1 MKRIISILLALTMIL
16 STMSVI
22 AAPNVYTPGDMTY
35 SLDLNRLISLDGA
48 TIEENSL
55 VLKAGGKASFDIFF
69 DFDVAKVD
77 VEYSTSSAGKVN
89 ITMED
94 NSYDIPITAEAATAS
109 SKVIDRRG
117 PHVLT
122 ISSDCDVT
130 ISSVV
135 FTKVSVKIGVLN
147 DLQVTLDD
155 YDEALLTSIVVNPD
169 RVAIKVNGAFRYVDY
184 DDTSVTP
191 KLIDGRIYLPIHTA
205 ARAFSIYYED
215 YADLNYIYMMDDN
228 FEIYSGEKG
237 TFYTVNGK
245 TEDIG
250 QFAIYIDGK
259 TYVPFRQLAE
269 ITGRTVEWKDGY
281 AVADDRIHAKNI
293 IEKQNIF
300 TRLTEEFAQFDKE
313 LVSRNKTYYV
323 SQADYAKDTNDG
335 SENFPFRTIQAAAD
349 VAQAGDTVLIDS
361 GIYREEVVIKNDG
374 TATQPIIFK
383 AKDGANVVISAFEK
397 ISGFEPYKNG
407 IYQKFVN
414 SIGYDRNFIIINQG
428 EEDEAIVR
436 EGRHPNTDTSTM
448 HLPHPGYDE
457 VNIMRATMGDMK
469 IPQNDKFTAYSD
481 IDLNQDEKDYW
492 KGGTF
497 ITLTGEAWT
506 LSYGQIIGSEKG
518 KLNLADYPGNTGY
531 GLTNYYNQKCDDDY
545 GYITHHLNTVDMP
558 GEWYIDDATKILYII
573 PPEGVDPSTMEL
585 ELKQRQRVV
594 DMRDRKFVQ
603 FHNINTRG
611 GGITMAGD
619 TEMNVLNG
627 GSHKYIA
634 QVDWSAAHATHA
646 MRFYDKDNMWTNK
659 SDAPEFGEVG
669 FFCHGYNNAFVNTH
683 IAYSSNAGIY
693 TTGTYTYI
701 DNNFIEHTGYMGT
714 YPAGVTL
721 EGVKWDEIDKKYG
734 GHTVVGNS
742 ITGAGRANLYMSRN
756 YSAKGSTSVSMLPYL
771 PCDFS
776 FNHIWMGSTVARDT
790 GNIYMYGITPGYDR
804 AMTDMHHNIT
814 YDIATQA
821 RNSYMA
827 ANYYHDGHSSM
838 VSTRSNVSFATREG
852 HILSDFYQHTNGDY
866 INYIEKWSNTTPGI
880 VPEGIKGLKI
890 NDYPS
895 GKPFDVGSTLEVENR
910 GGRFMKNYDRLNT
923 EFITLADEAV
933 LEGGAVIADDG
944 MVDMPTGDAS
954 ITFKDITFGDEGTE
968 LTLFYSSDM
977 FKYSKEAMPTMTI
990 DFIKDGKVV
999 ESRYEPVAM
1008 HLVRMDKLARVL
1020 LYLPADLKGTYDVRV
1035 KVDKDY
1041 VRICKLMVADCN
1053 FMEVAAG
1060 YQYPL
1065 DGDIIQTG
1073 TWDACLD
1080 CANQGPKTS
1089 FRTEEQNVLNK
1100 TNMSISQSNQHKL
1113 LYKARHITRDATK
1126 MTVRISSSWEYSNSY
1141 VEVYKDS
1148 MRGTPIAS
1156 FDLHEYIP
1164 VGGGHGWTTV
1174 YPTIDLTEPLKAG
1187 TYDFYLVFKGHPN
1200 DDPSIKTE
1208 FGVAD
1213 CHWFAFHNGETYQ
1226 GSTPKP
1232 TVETTENAE

>member
-1 MKRIISILLALTMIL
+1 MKRLLSILLVLVMVI
-16 STMSVI
+16 SVPAI
-22 AAPNVYTPGDMTY
+22 VTAAPNDYTPGKMTY
-35 SLDLNRLISLDGA
+35 SLDLNEVLNLEGA
-48 TIEENSL
+48 EIKEGE
-55 VLKAGGKASFDIFF
+55 LKINQGGKASFDIFF
-69 DFDVAKVD
+69 DFDVAKVE
-77 VEYSTSSAGKVN
+77 VKYSTAASGNLN
-89 ITMED
+89 ITMEE
-94 NSYDIPITAEAATAS
+94 NSYDIPLVAEETFAKAD
-109 SKVIDRRG
+109 VIDRRG
-117 PHVLT
+117 SHVITL
-122 ISSDCDVT
+122 SSDCAITITDVT
-130 ISSVV
+130 
-135 FTKVSVKIGVLN
+135 FTKVSRISGKQN
-147 DLQVTLDD
+147 DLQVKLDE
-155 YDEALLTSIVVNPD
+155 YDEATLTSVVVNPD
-169 RVAIKVNGAFRYVDY
+169 RVALKVDGAFRYVDY

-191 KLIDGRIYLPIHTA
+191 IEIDGRIYLPIHTA
-205 ARAFSIYYED
+205 ARAFSVYYED
-215 YADLNYIYMMDDN
+215 YADLNYVYLMEDN
-228 FEIYSGEKG
+228 FEMYASESGSYKII
-237 TFYTVNGK
+237 NGK
-245 TEDIG
+245 KTPIDN
-250 QFAIYIDGK
+250 FVVYIDGK
-259 TYVPFRQLAE
+259 AWVPFRQLAE
-269 ITGRTVEWKDGY
+269 ILGYTVSWRDGY
-281 AVADDRIHAKNI
+281 AIADDRMHVERIV
-293 IEKQNIF
+293 EDEEIF
-300 TRLTEEFAQFDKE
+300 SRLVEEFNQFDKS
-313 LVSRNKTYYV
+313 LVARNKTYYV
-323 SQADYAKDTNDG
+323 SQAPYAKDSNDG
-335 SENFPFRTIQAAAD
+335 SENFPYRTIQAAAD
-349 VAQAGDTVLIDS
+349 VAQAGDTVIIDS
-361 GIYREEVVIKNDG
+361 GVYREEVVIKNDG

-383 AKDGANVVISAFEK
+383 AKEGADVTISAFEK

-414 SIGYDRNFIIINQG
+414 SIGYDRNFIIMN
-428 EEDEAIVR
+428 DEILR
-436 EGRHPNTDTSTM
+436 EGRHPNKDTSTM
-448 HLPHPGYDE
+448 HFPHPGYDKE
-457 VNIMRATMGDMK
+457 NIMRATMGDMK

-481 IDLNQDEKDYW
+481 IDLDQDEKDYW

-506 LSYGQIIGSEKG
+506 LSYGQIIASEKG
-518 KLNLADYPGNTGY
+518 KISLADYPGNTSY

-558 GEWYIDDATKILYII
+558 GEWYIDDATNILYII
-573 PPEGVDPSTMEL
+573 PPEGVDPNTMEL

-627 GSHKYIA
+627 GTHKYIA
-634 QVDWSAAHATHA
+634 QVDWSTAHNTHSL
-646 MRFYDKDNMWTNK
+646 RFYDKANQWTNK
-659 SDAPEFGEVG
+659 TDAPELGEAG

-693 TTGTYTYI
+693 STGTYTYI

-721 EGVKWDEIDKKYG
+721 EGVKWDAIDAKYG

-742 ITGAGRANLYMSRN
+742 IVGAGRANLYMSRN
-756 YSAKGSTSVSMLPYL
+756 YSEPGSNTCSMLPYL

-790 GNIYMYGITPGYDR
+790 GNIYMYGITAGYDR
-804 AMTDMHHNIT
+804 AFTDMHHNIT

-827 ANYYHDGHSSM
+827 ANYYHDGHSTM
-838 VSTRSNVSFATREG
+838 VSTRSNISFATREG
-852 HILSDFYQHTNGDY
+852 HIISDFYQHTNGDY
-866 INYIEKWSNTTPGI
+866 QNYIEKWGNTTPGI
-880 VPEGIKGLKI
+880 IPEGIKGLEVK
-890 NDYPS
+890 DYPF

-910 GGRFMKNYDRLNT
+910 GGRFMKNYERLNT
-923 EFITLADEAV
+923 EFITLAEQAV
-933 LEGGAVIADDG
+933 LEGGAVMAEDG

-954 ITFKDITFGDEGTE
+954 VTFKDITFGDEGTE

-977 FKYSKEAMPTMTI
+977 FKYSKDAMPTMSF

-1080 CANQGPKTS
+1080 CANQGPRTS
-1089 FRTEEQNVLNK
+1089 FKTEEQNVLNK
-1100 TNMSISQSNQHKL
+1100 TNMSISNSNQHKL

-1156 FDLHEYIP
+1156 FDLHQYIP

-1200 DDPSIKTE
+1200 DDPSITTE